1 MMITGTSPGI
11 GALSCEVDS
20 TSGTVTVPA
29 AALAAIGAGA
39 DLSLPT
45 AKQTTIMDQ
54 DWTVDIWTIMQ
65 AFTPDLT
72 KPVSIHVQ

>member
-1 MMITGTSPGI
+1 V
-11 GALSCEVDS
+11 ALEM
-20 TSGTVTVPA
+20 T
-29 AALAAIGAGA
+29 IH
-39 DLSLPT
+39 
-45 AKQTTIMDQ
+45 QTTIMDQ

>member
-1 MMITGTSPGI
+1 MMITGTSSGI
-11 GALSCEVDS
+11 GALSCEVE
-20 TSGTVTVPA
+20 SGTVTVPA

-39 DLSLPT
+39 DLSLLT

-65 AFTPDLT
+65 AFTPDLR